1 MPLSWN
7 EIKSRAIAV
16 AAAPMNMATV
26 AGRFAYL
33 FVEMPTKA
41 YASSSSPLTGAIQ

>member
-26 AGRFAYL
+26 AGRFAR
-33 FVEMPTKA
+33 A
-41 YASSSSPLTGAIQ
+41 NASYPSKTLRR